1 MTAGQLAAQGATSV
15 LTGISAQMAETL
27 RRRRDELGISY
38 ICVTD
43 MFADQLAPVV
53 ERLAGT

>member
-1 MTAGQLAAQGATSV
+1 VAALRGSTDERCA
-15 LTGISAQMAETL
+15 TL

-38 ICVTD
+38 VTTSVA
-43 MFADQLAPVV
+43 FAGDLAPVV